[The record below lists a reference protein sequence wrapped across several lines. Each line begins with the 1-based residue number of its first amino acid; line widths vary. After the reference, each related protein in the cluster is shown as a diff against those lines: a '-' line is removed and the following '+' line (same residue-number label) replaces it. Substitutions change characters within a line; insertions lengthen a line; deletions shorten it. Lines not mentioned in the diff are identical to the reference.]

1 MHKAGYVTIIGKPN
15 AGKSTL
21 LNAFLKQK
29 LSITNN
35 KPQTTRKSIL
45 GILSEEEYQIIFQDT
60 PGIIE
65 PRYLLQKRMMEFY
78 RKALDDADLILF
90 LIEPEDPLINH
101 DMKTLPLFQDIFV
114 KLRTKIVAIINKVD
128 LIDQNKTEFVHSAL
142 EKTGLFEKIFAISAL
157 HKFGTDELLRMVVTY
172 LPEGPKYYPDDII
185 SSEPEKFFVSEII
198 REKILELYQDE
209 IPYSC
214 EVVIDEF
221 KERDKGKDLIR
232 AAIVAEKDSQKGILI
247 GAKGAAIK
255 RLGESARKE
264 IEDFLERE
272 VFLEL
277 RVKVRQ
283 NWRSDEK
290 FLRQF
295 GYDIPKDE

>member
-45 GILSEEEYQIIFQDT
+45 GILSENEYQIIFQDT

-65 PRYLLQKRMMEFY
+65 PRYLLQKRMMDFY
-78 RKALDDADLILF
+78 RRALDDADLILF
-90 LIEPEDPLINH
+90 LIEPDDPLINH

-128 LIDQNKTEFVHSAL
+128 LIDQSKTEFVHSAL
-142 EKTGLFEKIFAISAL
+142 EKTGLFDKIFAVSAL

-172 LPEGPKYYPDDII
+172 LPEGPKYYPDDIV

-232 AAIVAEKDSQKGILI
+232 AVIVAEKDSQKGILI

-255 RLGESARKE
+255 RLGESSRKE
-264 IEDFLERE
+264 IEEFLERE

>member
-1 MHKAGYVTIIGKPN
+1 MHRAGYVTIIGKPN

-45 GILSEEEYQIIFQDT
+45 GILSEEEYQIIFLDT

-90 LIEPEDPLINH
+90 LIEPEDPLINY
-101 DMKTLPLFQDIFV
+101 DMKTLPLFEDIFI

-128 LIDQNKTEFVHSAL
+128 LIDQQKTEFVHSAL
-142 EKTGLFEKIFAISAL
+142 EKTGLFENIFAVSAL
-157 HKFGTDELLRMVVTY
+157 HHFGTDELLKKVVTY
-172 LPEGPKYYPDDII
+172 MPEGPKYYPDDII

-232 AAIVAEKDSQKGILI
+232 AAIIAEKDSQKGILI

-283 NWRSDEK
+283 NWRNDEK

>member
-45 GILSEEEYQIIFQDT
+45 GILSENKYQIIFQDT

-65 PRYLLQKRMMEFY
+65 PRYLLQKRMMDFY
-78 RKALDDADLILF
+78 RRALDDADLILF
-90 LIEPEDPLINH
+90 LIEPDDPLINH
-101 DMKTLPLFQDIFV
+101 DMKTLPLFRDIFV
-114 KLRTKIVAIINKVD
+114 KLRTKIVAIINKID
-128 LIDQNKTEFVHSAL
+128 LTDQSKTAFVHSAL
-142 EKTGLFEKIFAISAL
+142 EKTGLFDKIFAVSAL
-157 HKFGTDELLRMVVTY
+157 HKFGTDELLRMIVTY
-172 LPEGPKYYPDDII
+172 LPEGPKYYPDDIV

-221 KERDKGKDLIR
+221 KEREKGKDLIR
-232 AAIVAEKDSQKGILI
+232 AVIVAEKDSQKGILI

-255 RLGESARKE
+255 RLGESSRKE
-264 IEDFLERE
+264 IEEFLERE

-277 RVKVRQ
+277 RVKIRQ

-295 GYDIPKDE
+295 GYDIQEDE